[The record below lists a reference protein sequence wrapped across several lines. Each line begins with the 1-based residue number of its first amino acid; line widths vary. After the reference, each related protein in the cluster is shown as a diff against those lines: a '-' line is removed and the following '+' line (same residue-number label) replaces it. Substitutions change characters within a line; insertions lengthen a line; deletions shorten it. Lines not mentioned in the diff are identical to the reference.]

1 MIEIE
6 GTNAFLCFNNE
17 LLTFKY
23 QYVVNNKNK
32 KKKEDPYEI
41 KRIFNNPE
49 ACYICPY
56 KKLCITDSHTHRQVT
71 EYESEYIQQMKY
83 KLETIEGK
91 EEYKKRSKIVEAPFG
106 TFKQQYH
113 INKLPFIKTQNIEN
127 NINLYSI
134 TYNIKRIINMI
145 ELELDINK
153 EYQTFKKE
161 KIKEYQL

>member
-71 EYESEYIQQMKY
+71 EYGSEYTQQMKY